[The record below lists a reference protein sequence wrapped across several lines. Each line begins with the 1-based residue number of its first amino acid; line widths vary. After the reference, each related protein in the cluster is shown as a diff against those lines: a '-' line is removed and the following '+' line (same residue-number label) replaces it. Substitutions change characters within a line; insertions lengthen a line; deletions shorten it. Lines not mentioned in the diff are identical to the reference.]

1 MESEDSENSSASENK
16 METQQIFSSKS
27 RIDRSRM
34 RTRVGISPPVP
45 FKYGYSFTRQKRTII
60 YGKQNWTSVKY
71 EEPITLMI
79 KVATVSSI

>member
-1 MESEDSENSSASENK
+1 MESEDSQNSSASENK
-16 METQQIFSSKS
+16 MEAQQIFSSKS

-60 YGKQNWTSVKY
+60 YGGQNWTSVKY
-71 EEPITLMI
+71 EEHITLMI